1 MPRKRGQRAVRKKKR
16 RAKKVRKAARR
27 PRKQRAVTKND
38 QALRQ
43 HLCKLLDW
51 HDAHIGFHQVIAH
64 WPAELR
70 AAKPAGAPHSAWQL
84 LEHLRIA
91 QWDILDFCRNP
102 KYKELDFPAGYWPAG
117 DTPPTD
123 AAWERSLRAFR
134 ADLAALQKLV
144 ANPATDL
151 FAPIPHGQGQT
162 ILREALLV
170 ADHNAYH
177 LGQLLLLRRLL
188 GAWPAG

>member
-1 MPRKRGQRAVRKKKR
+1 MPRKRLKRAVRKKKR
-16 RAKKVRKAARR
+16 RAKKVRQSARR

-38 QALRQ
+38 KALRQ
-43 HLCKLLDW
+43 HVVKLLDW
-51 HDAHIGFHQVIAH
+51 HDAHVDFDAVLAH

-70 AAKPAGAPHSAWQL
+70 AAKPTGAPHSAWQL

-91 QWDILDFCRNP
+91 QWDMLDFCRNP

-123 AAWERSLRAFR
+123 DVWKKSLRAFR
-134 ADLAALQKLV
+134 TDLAALQKLV
-144 ANPATDL
+144 ADPATDL
-151 FAPIPHGQGQT
+151 LAPIPHGQGQT

>member
-1 MPRKRGQRAVRKKKR
+1 MPRKRAQRAGARKKR
-16 RAKKVRKAARR
+16 RAKKAHQSARR
-27 PRKQRAVTKND
+27 PRKQRVSAKND
-38 QALRQ
+38 KALRQ
-43 HLCKLLDW
+43 HVIKLLDW
-51 HDAHIGFHQVIAH
+51 HDAHVDFDTVLAH
-64 WPAELR
+64 WPAALR
-70 AAKPAGAPHSAWQL
+70 TAKPAGVPHSAWQL
-84 LEHLRIA
+84 LEHLRVA

-123 AAWERSLRAFR
+123 DAWKESLRAFR
-134 ADLAALQKLV
+134 ADLATLQKLV

-188 GAWPAG
+188 GAWPAD

>member
-1 MPRKRGQRAVRKKKR
+1 MPKKRVQRAVRKKKR
-16 RAKKVRKAARR
+16 RAKKVRQSARR

-43 HLCKLLDW
+43 HVVKLLDW
-51 HDAHIGFHQVIAH
+51 RDAHVDFDTVLTH
-64 WPAELR
+64 WPAELC

-102 KYKELDFPAGYWPAG
+102 KYKELDFPAGYWPSG

-123 AAWERSLRAFR
+123 DAWKESLRAFR

-188 GAWPAG
+188 GAWPAD